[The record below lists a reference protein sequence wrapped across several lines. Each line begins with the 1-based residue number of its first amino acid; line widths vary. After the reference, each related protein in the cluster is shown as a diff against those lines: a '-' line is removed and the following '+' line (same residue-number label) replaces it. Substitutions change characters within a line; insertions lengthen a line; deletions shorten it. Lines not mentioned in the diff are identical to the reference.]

1 MLNLAPR
8 QSALLL
14 LLAHRRVSARF
25 LGGPGSGVRGL
36 GDVAGHEFHGNQWKE
51 GGGQTAH
58 EHFKTSKGTDAA
70 ANAAIV
76 KENGVTVKCSDAEKP
91 IVNEA
96 LAHVIADS
104 KTNAELL
111 KGKTVEVKDLGNRH
125 GNMSASLYVDGKTVK
140 NEGAGFTAAVIYHE
154 LQHAIMTR
162 DKVPSGQQESRV
174 RYKTQVWANTR
185 AGNMAKTNPASSRGF
200 EKAGKQSR
208 MAEGVR
214 SASRHPESAI
224 HAAADAHYKPMLL
237 AVQASFNIGR
247 KAYKSGGVDA
257 AVSAIKRAL
266 LIALPPVLI
275 KTFVAGGNVGVGMV
289 PKRRAAETVMRCS
302 RCEYPTRDKEQE
314 HPGICVCGGYIDD
327 VPNLNLRAAADKPF
341 DIRFDVSDPAAAK
354 WAREHT
360 SKIADDIS
368 QTSKDRI
375 NEAIATALE
384 GDGLDAAY
392 DTILSA
398 VGDESRA
405 DMIARTESMDSANQG
420 ALAGFNAA
428 QDAGLLPA
436 NATKVWIA
444 SPDAC
449 DDCIEL
455 DDEEVAIDE
464 DFSSGDDAPPAHPN
478 CRCSVGIG
486 AGA

>member
-1 MLNLAPR
+1 MMPSLAPR

-14 LLAHRRVSARF
+14 LAAKMRVRMRT

-51 GGGQTAH
+51 GK
-58 EHFKTSKGTDAA
+58 FDF
-70 ANAAIV
+70 
-76 KENGVTVKCSDAEKP
+76 
-91 IVNEA
+91 
-96 LAHVIADS
+96 
-104 KTNAELL
+104 
-111 KGKTVEVKDLGNRH
+111 VE
-125 GNMSASLYVDGKTVK
+125 S
-140 NEGAGFTAAVIYHE
+140 
-154 LQHAIMTR
+154 
-162 DKVPSGQQESRV
+162 
-174 RYKTQVWANTR
+174 
-185 AGNMAKTNPASSRGF
+185 AKTNSRHDYIARYV
-200 EKAGKQSR
+200 EKETSKKAGRDLTNGMHVKQTKDGWSYGFKSPTLPMTHVKTSADLYER
-208 MAEGVR
+208 ILRSPLNYFVQKAEAFRADVHASLK

-224 HAAADAHYKPMLL
+224 HRAADAHYKPMLL